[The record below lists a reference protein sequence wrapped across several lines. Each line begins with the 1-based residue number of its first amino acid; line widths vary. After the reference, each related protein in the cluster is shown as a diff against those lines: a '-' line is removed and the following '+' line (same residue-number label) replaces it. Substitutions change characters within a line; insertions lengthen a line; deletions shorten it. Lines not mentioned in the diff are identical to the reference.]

1 MAQVGDASGSGLI
14 DEGKL
19 KATVTTFGAP
29 LTAEEASDLVVRV
42 RVYLPQSGRMGAAV
56 LASQ

>member
-42 RVYLPQSGRMGAAV
+42 RVYLPQCSRMGAAV
-56 LASQ
+56 